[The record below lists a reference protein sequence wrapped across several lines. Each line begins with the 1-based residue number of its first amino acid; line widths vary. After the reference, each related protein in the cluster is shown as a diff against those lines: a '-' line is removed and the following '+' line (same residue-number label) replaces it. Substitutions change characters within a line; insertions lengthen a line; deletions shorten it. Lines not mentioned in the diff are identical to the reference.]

1 MFDAKKTQQ
10 YFGICHNRFGFSHLV
25 YSICISLGTSSGQPL
40 FYQISNLHATTN
52 YQKLFIPYEKLSNL
66 RNIDLDY
73 SRIMSGNV
81 HHRTPFWLDQSLSV
95 SNVKNVEYYWVMCF
109 TPNLSY
115 GVDIVM
121 NMSQL
126 RNQVTWSDEKAHKR
140 LHLFKW
146 TYQWV

>member
-1 MFDAKKTQQ
+1 MLKIGYIEWVFLWWVYTV
-10 YFGICHNRFGFSHLV
+10 LV
-25 YSICISLGTSSGQPL
+25 YSICISLGSPSRQPS
-40 FYQISNLHATTN
+40 FYQISNLHGILN

-73 SRIMSGNV
+73 SRKMSDNV

-95 SNVKNVEYYWVMCF
+95 FNVKNVEYYRVMSF
-109 TPNLSY
+109 NQNLSF

-140 LHLFKW
+140 LHLFK
-146 TYQWV
+146 

>member
-1 MFDAKKTQQ
+1 MTFA
-10 YFGICHNRFGFSHLV
+10 YSFFYSWEVAIIV
-25 YSICISLGTSSGQPL
+25 YSICISLGTSSGQPS
-40 FYQISNLHATTN
+40 FYQISNLHGIPN

-95 SNVKNVEYYWVMCF
+95 FNAKNVEYYRVMSF
-109 TPNLSY
+109 KKNLWE
-115 GVDIVM
+115 GVDIEM